1 MWNKYVDIH
10 IICITVSDKQRGLKG
25 DEIML
30 SQFKR
35 QFYDHIGLL
44 FDSSNTND
52 LISFNAV
59 LKERTLLGK
68 KWKLC
73 QDENFFLLN
82 PGQRTVKRLSLLNFR
97 MEQTFHHT
105 ILFLNSIYF
114 FGKASVQEESGR

>member
-10 IICITVSDKQRGLKG
+10 IICITVSDNQRGLKG

-30 SQFKR
+30 PQFKR

-52 LISFNAV
+52 LISYDIYK
-59 LKERTLLGK
+59 KERTLLGE

-114 FGKASVQEESGR
+114 FG